1 VVDLIGLPILAAYNE
16 IALKSKYVRSTLE
29 RSLASQIGFM
39 LRREGYVNSIV
50 TRVSGRII
58 IDDVPSEAAQIVAK
72 VFGVVNATPAEETD
86 SSLESILALSSK
98 IGSNILKDGDTW
110 AVRARVVGTHPFGS
124 QDLAAKAGEA
134 IINTVKDRTIK
145 VNLTAPMKTIGV
157 EVRDTRA
164 YVFTESFHGVSG
176 LPYGTQGTAVALFSG
191 GIDSPVASWLL
202 MKRGVSVYPLFMD
215 QTPYVGESYL
225 ERAAKAFKV
234 IRWYAPTEK
243 FNLYFA
249 PMGPIMERILESPE
263 LKFTCILCKRAMY
276 RIAEQFIRLKK
287 GKAIITGESLG
298 QVASQTLDNLY
309 VLDSAVQ
316 IPILRPLIGLDKV
329 EIEDMARKIGTYS
342 VTAHKTEGCKV
353 VPSSPATRS
362 YIIKIENFESELGLV
377 ELCAETARRIVV
389 KAID

>member
-1 VVDLIGLPILAAYNE
+1 MVDLIGLPVLAAYNE
-16 IALKSKYVRSTLE
+16 IALKSRYVRSSLE

-39 LRREGYVNSIV
+39 LRREGYVNAKV

-58 IDDVPSEAAQIVAK
+58 VDDVPPEAARIVAN

-98 IGSNILKDGDTW
+98 VGSNILKDGDTW

-134 IINTVKDRTIK
+134 IINTVKDRSIK

-157 EVRDTRA
+157 EVRDAKA

-191 GIDSPVASWLL
+191 GIDSPVAAWLL

-225 ERAAKAFKV
+225 ERAVKAFKE
-234 IRWYAPTEK
+234 IRWYAPTNK

-249 PMGPIMERILESPE
+249 PMGPVMERILESPE
-263 LKFTCILCKRAMY
+263 PKFTCILCKRAMY
-276 RIAEQFIRLKK
+276 RIAEQFNLVKK

-329 EIEDMARKIGTYS
+329 EIEDMARKIGTYN

-362 YIIKIENFESELGLV
+362 NTGKIEAFEAELGLI
-377 ELCAETARRIVV
+377 ELCTETARRIEA